1 MAFFEK
7 GFKKSHV
14 RQQSSYYR
22 RHRLADALG
31 SFRLPFRQNYTS
43 RRGKVQS
50 GSGASRAGA
59 HHKYLRLK
67 HVIS

>member
-7 GFKKSHV
+7 GFKKPHV

-31 SFRLPFRQNYTS
+31 SFRLPFR
-43 RRGKVQS
+43 
-50 GSGASRAGA
+50 
-59 HHKYLRLK
+59 
-67 HVIS
+67 